1 MPFSPSLIS
10 FRVWKMANLAN
21 IAMLAELDGAIL
33 VDKPV
38 GISAHDVMKAV
49 KSTFNLVKV
58 GHGGTL
64 DATAT
69 GLFILLLGDA
79 TRFSNDLM
87 CADRSYSV
95 TLALGRETDTGDR
108 AGNPVAEKDCAD
120 VTRERLDAAL
130 KELRGDIYQFP
141 PEFSAVKIPGK
152 AGYEIV
158 RTAEGDEL
166 REKLVHVYRYEVS
179 EFAPPKLALSMKV
192 AKGVSVRSLARDLGR
207 ELGCGAYLEDCRLT
221 ASGIHSVEDAIP
233 FMKLMELHPADFA
246 TRLIPKNRILAH

>member
-1 MPFSPSLIS
+1 MPFSPSLTS
-10 FRVWKMANLAN
+10 FRVLKMANLAN

-49 KSTFNLVKV
+49 KSAFNLVKV

-95 TLALGRETDTGDR
+95 TLSLGRETDTGDR
-108 AGNPVAEKDCAD
+108 AGNTVSESGFAD

-130 KELRGDIYQFP
+130 RELRGDIYQSP

-158 RTAEGDEL
+158 RTAEGDAI
-166 REKLVHVYRYEVS
+166 REKLVHVYRYEVAQ
-179 EFAPPKLALSMKV
+179 FVPPKVALSMKV
-192 AKGVSVRSLARDLGR
+192 AKGVSVRSIARDLGR
-207 ELGCGAYLEDCRLT
+207 ELACGAHIEDCRLT
-221 ASGIHSVEDAIP
+221 ASGIHSVENAIP
-233 FMKLMELHPADFA
+233 FMKLMELHPTDFA
-246 TRLIPKNRILAH
+246 ARLIPKNKILAH

>member
-1 MPFSPSLIS
+1 MPFSPSLTS
-10 FRVWKMANLAN
+10 FRVSKMANIAN

-49 KSTFNLVKV
+49 KSMFNLVKV

-87 CADRSYSV
+87 CADRAYSV
-95 TLALGRETDTGDR
+95 SLTLGSETDTGDR
-108 AGNPVAEKDCAD
+108 AGNAIGEKGCGD

-130 KELRGDIYQFP
+130 KELRGDIYQSP

-152 AGYEIV
+152 TGYEIV
-158 RTAEGDEL
+158 RTAEGDGL
-166 REKLVHVYRYEVS
+166 SEKLVHVYRYEVA

-207 ELGCGAYLEDCRLT
+207 ELGCGAYVEDCRLT
-221 ASGIHSVEDAIP
+221 ACGIHSVDDAIP
-233 FMKLMELHPADFA
+233 FMKLMEMHPADFA
-246 TRLIPKNRILAH
+246 TRLIPKNRILVR